1 MMMPDL
7 DTIEVSD
14 IKQWRYCPRVVW
26 YTYCLPSIRPKT
38 DLMRQGAASHRAEE
52 DREERRS
59 LRTYGL
65 KSGERFFH
73 VYLRSERLGVRG
85 ILDLAI
91 AIPNRSDPAAKVV
104 VVYYKDSEQKAGPHF
119 KLQVGAYALLIE
131 DAWGL
136 PVETG
141 WIYHIPLRKA
151 EKVPISPQLRQ
162 NVLETIAAVQKA
174 IQTEALPAPPTSRA
188 MCVNCEFRRFCNDVV

>member
-1 MMMPDL
+1 MTMPDL

-26 YTYCLPSIRPKT
+26 YTYCLPAIRPKT

-65 KSGERFFH
+65 KSGERFFN

-91 AIPNRSDPAAKVV
+91 AVPNRSDPAAKAVV
-104 VVYYKDSEQKAGPHF
+104 VDYKDSEQAAGPHF

-131 DAWGL
+131 EVWGI
-136 PVETG
+136 PVEIG

-151 EKVPISPQLRQ
+151 EKVPISPQLRR
-162 NVLETIAAVQKA
+162 NVIEAINA
-174 IQTEALPAPPTSRA
+174 IQQAIRTEALPPPPSSRA
-188 MCVNCEFRRFCNDVV
+188 LCVNCEFRRFCNDVV

>member
-1 MMMPDL
+1 MTPDL

-14 IKQWRYCPRVVW
+14 IKQWRYCQRVVW
-26 YTYCLPSIRPKT
+26 YSYCLPSIRPKT
-38 DLMRQGAASHRAEE
+38 DLMEQGARSHRSEE
-52 DREERRS
+52 DREARRS
-59 LRTYGL
+59 LRTYNL
-65 KSGERFFH
+65 QTGERFFN

-91 AIPNRSDPAAKVV
+91 VTPGRNDPTARVV
-104 VVYYKDSEQKAGPHF
+104 VVDYKDSEQAAGPHF

-131 DAWGL
+131 DVWGL
-136 PVETG
+136 PVEVG

-151 EKVPISPQLRQ
+151 EKVAISPQLRR
-162 NVLETIAAVQKA
+162 NVLDTIASIQRA
-174 IQTEALPAPPTSRA
+174 IRTEAMPSPPSSRA

>member
-1 MMMPDL
+1 MTIPDL
-7 DTIEVSD
+7 STIEVSD
-14 IKQWRYCPRVVW
+14 IKQWRYCQRVVW
-26 YTYCLPSIRPKT
+26 YTYCLPAIRPKT

-65 KSGERFFH
+65 KTGERFFN
-73 VYLRSERLGVRG
+73 VYLRSEPLGVRG

-91 AIPNRSDPAAKVV
+91 AIPNRNDPAAKVV
-104 VVYYKDSEQKAGPHF
+104 VVDYKDSEQAAGPHF

-131 DAWGL
+131 EVWGL

-141 WIYHIPLRKA
+141 WIYHIPLRRA
-151 EKVPISPQLRQ
+151 EKVVISPQLRQ
-162 NVLETIAAVQKA
+162 NVREAITA
-174 IQTEALPAPPTSRA
+174 IQRAILTETLPPPPSSRA
-188 MCVNCEFRRFCNDVV
+188 LCVNCEFRRFCNDVV